1 MRDAGE
7 RLPRGEGGAL
17 KFWFVQVQ
25 HGGDVHENVRLS
37 RSDAKRWA
45 VDRLRTLGEPV
56 GGIDWT
62 DTEESSRAE
71 IGLGASILITFRE
84 PPAD

>member
-1 MRDAGE
+1 M
-7 RLPRGEGGAL
+7 

-25 HGGDVHENVRLS
+25 HRGDVHENVRLS

-45 VDRLRTLGEPV
+45 VDRLRTLGVRV

-62 DTEESSRAE
+62 DTEESSRGE
-71 IGLGASILITFRE
+71 IGPETAIMITFGE
-84 PPAD
+84 PLAD

>member
-1 MRDAGE
+1 M
-7 RLPRGEGGAL
+7 

-45 VDRLRTLGEPV
+45 VDRLRTLGVRV

-62 DTEESSRAE
+62 DTKESSQGE
-71 IGLGASILITFRE
+71 IRPGTAVVITFGE
-84 PPAD
+84 PQSD